1 MKTLKEFT
9 ESVINPNWTHKL
21 PFGDLPTSTQNEV
34 KKLHPKAT
42 TGDKYQYHVE
52 LKKPTPDYNGSLHN
66 GKVATFSHRT
76 ISPMSKQPFTAKAK
90 GHNDVDIK
98 NG

>member
-9 ESVINPNWTHKL
+9 ESVIKRKWTHKFL
-21 PFGDLPTSTQNEV
+21 FGDLSTSTQDEV
-34 KKLHPKAT
+34 KKLHKNASP
-42 TGDKYQYHVE
+42 GDKYQYHVE

-76 ISPMSKQPFTAKAK
+76 ISPMSKQPFTAKVK